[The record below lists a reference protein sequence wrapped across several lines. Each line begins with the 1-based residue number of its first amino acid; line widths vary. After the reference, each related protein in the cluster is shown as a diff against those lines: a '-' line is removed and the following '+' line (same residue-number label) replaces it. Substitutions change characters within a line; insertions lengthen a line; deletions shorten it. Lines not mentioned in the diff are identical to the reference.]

1 MTDENTSTDLA
12 PLTVTLKGGPGYEA
26 PWVVARASS
35 AGRIK
40 ELLEELDQAELFP
53 AVTTAAA
60 TFHSAYGTSRPQPQA
75 AASAPQTAVAGP
87 GNGQRPPLTGQGQE
101 DAQGRVW
108 LNIPYGKHTAIKE
121 ALGAVNGKMFFK
133 KEEAPDK
140 NHVWYVQPKFFPAW
154 RDTVVMDGKT
164 LGQFL

>member
-35 AGRIK
+35 AGRIQ

-53 AVTTAAA
+53 AVTKAAA

-75 AASAPQTAVAGP
+75 AANAAASAPQTAVASP
-87 GNGQRPPLTGQGQE
+87 GNGQRPPLTGQGQP
-101 DAQGRVW
+101 DSQGRVMLKVPPPW
-108 LNIPYGKHTAIKE
+108 ENKTAKDTVK
-121 ALGAVNGKMFFK
+121 ALGARWDADTKAWFVKPRF
-133 KEEAPDK
+133 EPD
-140 NHVWYVQPKFFPAW
+140 YLTKFAAW
-154 RDTVVMDGKT
+154 
-164 LGQFL
+164 L

>member
-35 AGRIK
+35 AGRIQ

-53 AVTTAAA
+53 AVTKAAA
-60 TFHSAYGTSRPQPQA
+60 TFHSAYGTTRPQTA
-75 AASAPQTAVAGP
+75 AAAAQTAVASP

-108 LNIPYGKHTAIKE
+108 LKIPYGKHTAIKE
-121 ALGAVNGKMFFK
+121 ALAGIGGKMLFK

-140 NHVWYVQPKFFPAW
+140 DHVWYVQPKYFPTW
-154 RDTVVMDGKT
+154 RDAVVLDGKT